1 MVHETERAGHARD
14 LVENL
19 KLGDL
24 QHLDGVVAV
33 SHLQACPHELAM
45 SHAHV
50 CAAMLSCPSQLHQQ
64 LQPTAEVDLRVSKW

>member
-1 MVHETERAGHARD
+1 MSSAVCSRHVLTTPAVHAGIECMVHETERAGHARD

-33 SHLQACPHELAM
+33 SRLHICP
-45 SHAHV
+45 
-50 CAAMLSCPSQLHQQ
+50 P
-64 LQPTAEVDLRVSKW
+64 